1 MAGTYRSRDSST
13 RVASK
18 IQSIGSSVSRSKGNK
33 KDLKTRRETG
43 ISIEK
48 EKGRQ
53 ARATLRVREG
63 QRRETIKE
71 RVKGTKEII
80 NARGKGKASKLS
92 SSAGAKASRE
102 NKINN
107 AVKKKYT
114 GTKSKVSKKSRW

>member
-18 IQSIGSSVSRSKGNK
+18 IQSIGGSVSRSK
-33 KDLKTRRETG
+33 R
-43 ISIEK
+43 
-48 EKGRQ
+48 
-53 ARATLRVREG
+53 
-63 QRRETIKE
+63 
-71 RVKGTKEII
+71 
-80 NARGKGKASKLS
+80 KASKLS

>member
-80 NARGKGKASKLS
+80 NARGKGKAGKLS

-107 AVKKKYT
+107 AVKKKYM